1 MKVEVLTRSYNNAR
15 TGANPAETTLTP
27 AAVGSSG
34 LRKLFSLAIHDD
46 TRGIEAQPLIVPD
59 ITMPDGNKHDV
70 VYLCSMANTIWAYDA
85 NNGAPLWPHPVSLGI
100 PIKNTKQIDVWLIN
114 DHWGILSTP
123 VIDRDTETMYVVGYS
138 SADGTQNNAS
148 HHLHAIALQ
157 DGKDRKAPI
166 IVQGTMQNSAGKRVS
181 LGQLQKQR
189 AALLLTKTGQGRNQ
203 HKTVYVAFTGGER
216 PGAPHGWVV
225 AFDVEA
231 FQ

>member
-15 TGANPAETTLTP
+15 TGAKSAETTLTP

-123 VIDRDTETMYVVGYS
+123 VIDRDTETMYVVSYS
-138 SADGTQNNAS
+138 SADGTQNNAYKI
-148 HHLHAIALQ
+148 AI
-157 DGKDRKAPI
+157 
-166 IVQGTMQNSAGKRVS
+166 GTSSPFTINF
-181 LGQLQKQR
+181 LGYYADNQTV
-189 AALLLTKTGQGRNQ
+189 LLLSSDSTRTTAGLAVQQ
-203 HKTVYVAFTGGER
+203 TE
-216 PGAPHGWVV
+216 
-225 AFDVEA
+225 
-231 FQ
+231 